1 MSPSSH
7 GLPKGGFTIA
17 AWSKAE
23 NYTYPRTTLA
33 VQWPAHSAGIAGS
46 CYQARLGLGRPGWDF
61 GHDYSNGVGT
71 RFCMH
76 DTEGNQVDATLVF
89 DAGAQPWEL
98 VGQWVHQVFIVD
110 RHAGRLS
117 AVVNGRL
124 MSNTID
130 ISSIKGLGDFDVA
143 TAVGGSDD
151 DDVRASVNSSVPL
164 ALNRVHGWRFDGTI
178 DEFRMYA

>member
-1 MSPSSH
+1 
-7 GLPKGGFTIA
+7 
-17 AWSKAE
+17 
-23 NYTYPRTTLA
+23 
-33 VQWPAHSAGIAGS
+33 
-46 CYQARLGLGRPGWDF
+46 
-61 GHDYSNGVGT
+61 
-71 RFCMH
+71 MH

-89 DAGAQPWEL
+89 DAGSQPWEL

-130 ISSIKGLGDFDVA
+130 ISSIKGLGDFDRA
-143 TAVGGSDD
+143 TAVGGSDLD
-151 DDVRASVNSSVPL
+151 GVNSSVPL